1 MATTTANRRRRTVHP
16 MSYYRNMVKDMD
28 DSQKLELVSIIIDSM
43 RSAKAEEMTT
53 EEMLEG
59 YPNGRRYTKAELNA
73 MLDEAEAEIAAGG
86 GTPHEEVM
94 REWEEELAREEQEEL
109 EMQMAGA
116 I

>member
-1 MATTTANRRRRTVHP
+1 MATTTARRRSAHP
-16 MSYYRNMVKDMD
+16 MSYYWSVVKDMD
-28 DSQKLELVSIIIDSM
+28 DSQKLELVTMLVNSVKPKVANDL
-43 RSAKAEEMTT
+43 TT

-59 YPNGRRYTKAELNA
+59 YPYKRYTKAELNA

-94 REWEEELAREEQEEL
+94 REMDEEIERWEQEDL
-109 EMQMAGA
+109 KLQMAEA